1 MVEFQQNKLLFSNNT
16 RKQVR
21 PSSSLL
27 RELRKNFSKE
37 CISEAASGK
46 FTDKFYL
53 DR

>member
-1 MVEFQQNKLLFSNNT
+1 MVEFQQNELLFSNNT
-16 RKQVR
+16 SKQVR
-21 PSSSLL
+21 PSSCLL

-37 CISEAASGK
+37 CISEAAFGK